1 MKKINYILSILCIM
15 TIGYVSAQKTNI
27 TDAAVLMKKYNPMGG
42 EKSVKLVNEAK
53 GFIDKTATPR
63 NL

>member
-1 MKKINYILSILCIM
+1 M

-53 GFIDKTATPR
+53 GFIGQSSSTPR